1 MSKTSVKTTTKPEV
15 KSQTGRL
22 LIQAVAQD
30 IERESTGKRP
40 SIWRLGEAHE
50 LYERIFWPAYLGI
63 RPFGLYD
70 QLRQH
75 VTAVAAGYIER
86 PTVQALADILGGR
99 GAVLGRAQV
108 RGRKAQA
115 GMLQQLSDE
124 MVIRLRT
131 SGRDRQRNYQFG
143 VLLQLPALTPY
154 QSAQLPQRWAEQHER
169 FLGALRGFDLP
180 AWREIGEK
188 SLVPDMVS
196 ASGWAWFDPAGAV
209 TQVTAVSGT
218 LASMALSRDANHCR
232 LCGHT
237 AVRADFIV
245 PQGMGGLPVLDNVIA
260 VCDDCLLRK
269 NGRTPEQ
276 AGMLLRPG
284 G

>member
-1 MSKTSVKTTTKPEV
+1 MVKTTTT
-15 KSQTGRL
+15 TGQL
-22 LIQAVAQD
+22 FWEAVAQSVQVD
-30 IERESTGKRP
+30 MLQRP
-40 SIWRLGEAHE
+40 SVFQLGSIHDLYVRL
-50 LYERIFWPAYLGI
+50 FWPAYLGI

-154 QSAQLPQRWAEQHER
+154 QSAQLPQRWAEQHE
-169 FLGALRGFDLP
+169 
-180 AWREIGEK
+180 
-188 SLVPDMVS
+188 
-196 ASGWAWFDPAGAV
+196 
-209 TQVTAVSGT
+209 
-218 LASMALSRDANHCR
+218 
-232 LCGHT
+232 
-237 AVRADFIV
+237 
-245 PQGMGGLPVLDNVIA
+245 
-260 VCDDCLLRK
+260 
-269 NGRTPEQ
+269 
-276 AGMLLRPG
+276 
-284 G
+284 